1 MVDVVRQPSLRRAQL
16 SFGCAWTS
24 EAAFTVVLGVVAFR
38 DGGASSVGLVAVL
51 RLVPSAVL
59 APLVVG
65 VADHTRRERVLTA
78 LSAVRTVALLL
89 AALLLRTDSS
99 TVLIY
104 LLSVVATVAFTV
116 YRPVHSALLPSLCT
130 TTRELTSSNSV
141 RALLDSAGTL
151 VGPALAGVL
160 LAVGDAS
167 AVFMATAA
175 LSALAA
181 LALLRLDYEAPPASA
196 RPGSRSLLRETAD
209 GVRTVVRHR
218 DLRLIF
224 GLGATQAFVRGAL
237 NVFTVVVAFELFDKG
252 EPAVATLATAVGA
265 GGVVGSLVV
274 SPLVGSHHLGAWLS
288 IALIA
293 WGAPI
298 ALLGTAP
305 AFTIALLL
313 MAVVGVANAVIDT
326 PLFTLPVRLVHDS
339 VLARAFGVF
348 EGMIALA
355 VGLGSLVTPVVI
367 DWLDLRGALVAIGL
381 VLPAAGVLCWGRA
394 PCPRRAVGRARR

>member
-1 MVDVVRQPSLRRAQL
+1 
-16 SFGCAWTS
+16 
-24 EAAFTVVLGVVAFR
+24 
-38 DGGASSVGLVAVL
+38 
-51 RLVPSAVL
+51 
-59 APLVVG
+59 
-65 VADHTRRERVLTA
+65 
-78 LSAVRTVALLL
+78 
-89 AALLLRTDSS
+89 
-99 TVLIY
+99 
-104 LLSVVATVAFTV
+104 
-116 YRPVHSALLPSLCT
+116 
-130 TTRELTSSNSV
+130 
-141 RALLDSAGTL
+141 
-151 VGPALAGVL
+151 
-160 LAVGDAS
+160 
-167 AVFMATAA
+167 MATAA

-381 VLPAAGVLCWGRA
+381 VLPAAGVLCWGRVHALDERLAVRDDEIRVLRHA
-394 PCPRRAVGRARR
+394 PMLSELPIPSIEHLATRLRRVTLPPGGIMLEQGETGGGFFVILEGEAEIVGDDAILGTLGPGDSFGEIALLHDVPRTATIRARTRLIVFELEAEDFLGAVAVYRASSDAAYAVVAQRLANFRPAGITI